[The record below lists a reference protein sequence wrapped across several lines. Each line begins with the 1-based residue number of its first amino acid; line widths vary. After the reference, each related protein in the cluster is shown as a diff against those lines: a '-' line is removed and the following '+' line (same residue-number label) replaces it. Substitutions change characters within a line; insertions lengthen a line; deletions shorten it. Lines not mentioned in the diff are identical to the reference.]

1 MIVLLLQSKLRK
13 RTEIFVDHTFL
24 QSTLRELQV
33 IQRSPRFWATF
44 VTIVLI
50 FALTGP
56 YGTLDRLMP
65 GARLGY
71 WLALHTMAWSIA
83 IVFSVAAEILLC
95 RHIASMFARLMIG
108 SVVAALPIGFGI
120 TLVNLAFFGTAP
132 SLIASLRQ
140 SLGSIPLCVLFCIL
154 TYLTMHRQIV
164 MVAQESESQETKVT
178 PATAEIRTSTAQPP
192 ILSRL
197 KPENRGALIRL
208 TVRDHY
214 TEVVTTR
221 GRELVLLR
229 FGDALTEIGNIEGIR
244 LHRSHWIATDHIDRL
259 KRDNG
264 KLFVIA
270 RDGAEMPVS
279 RSYAEAVRRHLG

>member
-1 MIVLLLQSKLRK
+1 M
-13 RTEIFVDHTFL
+13 DHTFL

-33 IQRSPRFWATF
+33 AWRSPRLWATF

-71 WLALHTMAWSIA
+71 WLALHAMAWSIA
-83 IVFSVAAEILLC
+83 IVFSIVAEILL
-95 RHIASMFARLMIG
+95 RRYVASMFARMMIG

-120 TLVNLAFFGTAP
+120 TLVDFAFFGTLP
-132 SLIASLRQ
+132 SLTASLRQ
-140 SLGSIPLCVLFCIL
+140 SLGSMPLCVLFCIL
-154 TYLTMHRQIV
+154 SYLTMHRQIAMAAAGSDV
-164 MVAQESESQETKVT
+164 EQTKTAPLQAGETRPQT
-178 PATAEIRTSTAQPP
+178 QQPP

-197 KPENRGALIRL
+197 KPENRGPLIRL

-229 FGDALTEIGNIEGIR
+229 FGDALMETGNIEGIR
-244 LHRSHWIATDHIDRL
+244 LHRSHWVATDHVASL

-264 KLFVIA
+264 KLFVVA
-270 RDGAEMPVS
+270 RDGMEMPVS
-279 RSYAEAVRRHLG
+279 RSYTEAVRRRFG

>member
-1 MIVLLLQSKLRK
+1 M
-13 RTEIFVDHTFL
+13 DHTFL
-24 QSTLRELQV
+24 QSTLRELRI

-56 YGTLDRLMP
+56 YGTFARLMP

-71 WLALHTMAWSIA
+71 WFVLHAMAWSIA
-83 IVFSVAAEILLC
+83 IVFSVATEILLR
-95 RHIASMFARLMIG
+95 RHVSNMFARMLIG
-108 SVVAALPIGFGI
+108 SILAALPIGFGI
-120 TLVNLAFFGTAP
+120 TLIDLAFFGDAP
-132 SLIASLRQ
+132 SVIGSLGK
-140 SLGSIPLCVLFCIL
+140 SLGSIPLCALFCIL
-154 TYLTMHRQIV
+154 SYMTMHRQLA
-164 MVAQESESQETKVT
+164 MAAAGSNVAETKASSA
-178 PATAEIRTSTAQPP
+178 PMATASQPP

-214 TEVVTTR
+214 TEVMTTR
-221 GRELVLLR
+221 GRELILLR
-229 FGDALTEIGNIEGIR
+229 FGDALMEIGNIDGVR
-244 LHRSHWIATDHIDRL
+244 VHRSHWIATDHVARL

-270 RDGAEMPVS
+270 RDGVEVPVS
-279 RSYAEAVRRHLG
+279 RSYAEAVRHRFG

>member
-1 MIVLLLQSKLRK
+1 
-13 RTEIFVDHTFL
+13 VDHTLL
-24 QSTLRELQV
+24 QSTLRELRV
-33 IQRSPRFWATF
+33 VLRSSRFWATF

-56 YGTLDRLMP
+56 YGTLERLTP

-71 WLALHTMAWSIA
+71 WLALHAMAWSLA
-83 IVFSVAAEILLC
+83 IVFSVVAEILL
-95 RHIASMFARLMIG
+95 RKQLSSMFARMLIG
-108 SVVAALPIGFGI
+108 SIVAALPIGFGI
-120 TLVNLAFFGTAP
+120 SLIDLAFFGTAP
-132 SLIASLRQ
+132 SVTDSLGK
-140 SLGSIPLCVLFCIL
+140 SLGSIPLSVLFCIL
-154 TYLTMHRQIV
+154 SYMTMHRQIA
-164 MVAQESESQETKVT
+164 MAAEGADFAETKNA
-178 PATAEIRTSTAQPP
+178 PAPAADGRNPALQAP

-221 GRELVLLR
+221 GRELILLR
-229 FGDALTEIGNIEGIR
+229 FGDALTEIGNTEGIR
-244 LHRSHWIATDHIDRL
+244 LHRSHWIAADHVDRL

-270 RDGAEMPVS
+270 RDGSEMPVS
-279 RSYAEAVRRHLG
+279 RSYAEAVRRRLG

>member
-1 MIVLLLQSKLRK
+1 M
-13 RTEIFVDHTFL
+13 DHTFL

-50 FALTGP
+50 FAVTGP

-71 WLALHTMAWSIA
+71 WLALHAMAWSCA
-83 IVFSVAAEILLC
+83 VVFSVAAEILL
-95 RHIASMFARLMIG
+95 RRAIASMFARMMIG

-120 TLVNLAFFGTAP
+120 TLVELAFFGTAP
-132 SLIASLRQ
+132 SLTASLHH
-140 SLGSIPLCVLFCIL
+140 SLDSIPLCVLFCVL
-154 TYLTMHRQIV
+154 TYLTMHRQIL
-164 MVAQESESQETKVT
+164 MVAEGLD
-178 PATAEIRTSTAQPP
+178 ATEAKATLTAAAEIRTLASQPP
-192 ILSRL
+192 ILLRL
-197 KPENRGALIRL
+197 KPENRGALVRL

-221 GRELVLLR
+221 GRELILLR
-229 FGDALTEIGNIEGIR
+229 FGDALTEIGNTEGIR
-244 LHRSHWIATDHIDRL
+244 LHRSHWIATEHVDRL

-270 RDGAEMPVS
+270 RDGVEMPVS
-279 RSYAEAVRRHLG
+279 RSYVEAVQRRFG

>member
-1 MIVLLLQSKLRK
+1 M
-13 RTEIFVDHTFL
+13 DHTFL

-33 IQRSPRFWATF
+33 VQRSPRFWATF

-65 GARLGY
+65 AARLGY
-71 WLALHTMAWSIA
+71 WLALHAMAWSIS
-83 IVFSVAAEILLC
+83 IVFSVVAEVLL
-95 RHIASMFARLMIG
+95 RKHLASTFARLMIG
-108 SVVAALPIGFGI
+108 SVAAALPIGFGI
-120 TLVNLAFFGTAP
+120 TLVDFAFFGTM
-132 SLIASLRQ
+132 STVTGSLRQ
-140 SLGSIPLCVLFCIL
+140 SLGSVPLCILFCIL
-154 TYLTMHRQIV
+154 TYLTMHRQIAMATEGTNLAEAKTTSV
-164 MVAQESESQETKVT
+164 
-178 PATAEIRTSTAQPP
+178 PTAEIRPLTQQPP

-229 FGDALTEIGNIEGIR
+229 FGDALMEVGDIEGMR
-244 LHRSHWIATDHIDRL
+244 LHRSHWIATNHIASL

-270 RDGAEMPVS
+270 RDGMEMPVS
-279 RSYAEAVRRHLG
+279 RSYAEAVRRRFG

>member
-1 MIVLLLQSKLRK
+1 
-13 RTEIFVDHTFL
+13 VDHTFL
-24 QSTLRELQV
+24 QSALRELQV

-56 YGTLDRLMP
+56 YGTLDRLTP
-65 GARLGY
+65 GTRLGY
-71 WLALHTMAWSIA
+71 WLALHAMAWSIA
-83 IVFSVAAEILLC
+83 IVFSVIAEILLR
-95 RHIASMFARLMIG
+95 RHITSMFARMMIG
-108 SVVAALPIGFGI
+108 SIVAALPIGFGI
-120 TLVNLAFFGTAP
+120 TLIDLAFFGTISTVAG
-132 SLIASLRQ
+132 SLRQ
-140 SLGSIPLCVLFCIL
+140 SLGSIPLCALFCIL
-154 TYLTMHRQIV
+154 SYMTMHRQIAIAAV
-164 MVAQESESQETKVT
+164 GTDLAETKTASAAGIRPQT
-178 PATAEIRTSTAQPP
+178 PQPP

-229 FGDALTEIGNIEGIR
+229 FGDALMEIGNTEGIR
-244 LHRSHWIATDHIDRL
+244 LHRSHWIAADHIASL

-264 KLFVIA
+264 KLFIVA
-270 RDGAEMPVS
+270 RDGVEMPVS
-279 RSYAEAVRRHLG
+279 RSYAEDVRRHFG

>member
-1 MIVLLLQSKLRK
+1 M
-13 RTEIFVDHTFL
+13 DHLFL

-56 YGTLDRLMP
+56 YGTLERLMP
-65 GARLGY
+65 GVRLGY
-71 WLALHTMAWSIA
+71 WLALHAMAWSFA
-83 IVFSVAAEILLC
+83 IVFSVAAEILL
-95 RHIASMFARLMIG
+95 RKQISNMFARMLIG
-108 SVVAALPIGFGI
+108 SIVASMPIGFGI
-120 TLVNLAFFGTAP
+120 TLIDLAFFGDTP
-132 SLIASLRQ
+132 SVIGSLGK
-140 SLGSIPLCVLFCIL
+140 SLGSIPLCILFCIL
-154 TYLTMHRQIV
+154 SYMTMHRQIAIAAAGFN
-164 MVAQESESQETKVT
+164 VAETT
-178 PATAEIRTSTAQPP
+178 ASSAPMATAPQVP

-221 GRELVLLR
+221 GRELILLR
-229 FGDALTEIGNIEGIR
+229 FGDALTEIGNTAGIR
-244 LHRSHWIATDHIDRL
+244 VHRSHWVATDHVDQL

-279 RSYAEAVRRHLG
+279 RSYAEAVRQHFG

>member
-1 MIVLLLQSKLRK
+1 M
-13 RTEIFVDHTFL
+13 DHTFL

-33 IQRSPRFWATF
+33 IRRSPRFWATF
-44 VTIVLI
+44 ATIVLI
-50 FALTGP
+50 FTLTGP

-71 WLALHTMAWSIA
+71 WLALHAMAWSFA
-83 IVFSVAAEILLC
+83 IVFSVVAEILL
-95 RHIASMFARLMIG
+95 RGYVASIFARMMIG
-108 SVVAALPIGFGI
+108 SVIAALPIGFGI
-120 TLVNLAFFGTAP
+120 ELVDFAFFGALPTV
-132 SLIASLRQ
+132 SGSLRQ
-140 SLGSIPLCVLFCIL
+140 SLGSIPLCALFCIL
-154 TYLTMHRQIV
+154 TYLTMHRQIA
-164 MVAQESESQETKVT
+164 M
-178 PATAEIRTSTAQPP
+178 ATAGTDLSGAKTISAFAPEIRPGTPQPP

-197 KPENRGALIRL
+197 KPENRGALIRF

-229 FGDALTEIGNIEGIR
+229 FGDALTEIGNTEGIR
-244 LHRSHWIATDHIDRL
+244 LHRSHWVAMDQVASL

-270 RDGAEMPVS
+270 RDGIEMPVS
-279 RSYAEAVRRHLG
+279 RSYAEAVRRRFG